1 MTIGRLALVIRLC
14 VPRVASWRLDYCCK
28 PGLRVRSA
36 EFLRQVANWRRPDI
50 VFLMS
55 GRVCVGE
62 ASISGWQARRLK
74 GSDAYMVHCRVP

>member
-14 VPRVASWRLDYCCK
+14 LMRAASWRLDDCCR
-28 PGLRVRSA
+28 PRLRVRSP
-36 EFLRQVANWRRPDI
+36 ELLRQVANWHRPDI
-50 VFLMS
+50 VFLIS